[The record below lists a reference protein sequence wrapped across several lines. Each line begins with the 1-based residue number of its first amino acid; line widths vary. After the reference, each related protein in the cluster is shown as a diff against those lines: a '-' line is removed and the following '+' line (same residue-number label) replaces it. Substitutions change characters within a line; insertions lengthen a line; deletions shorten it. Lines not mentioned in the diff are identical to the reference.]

1 MRRPCRSSEANTL
14 SLWLCC
20 RSKVTIGGSKQVWFE
35 MSLECWSRLLLLDLR
50 SVGNWFPW
58 RGAALQKALSPIFHR
73 ISTFITADTLSRI
86 MRLTLSC
93 SEGIL
98 VMLGTLTSTT
108 SISLCKSSKQ
118 KLVRTQFVFFRLSAD
133 RHFSVIVKQ
142 VMRVTMSSAWKAVKV
157 EEIYSNNGT
166 DISSL
171 SVAVANMNEDAM
183 LIGTIASNA
192 YYCKLKSAWN
202 ILQTVFSYTWENLFC
217 FCQVMDR
224 YKKVKIT

>member
-1 MRRPCRSSEANTL
+1 MRRPCRASEANTL
-14 SLWLCC
+14 SVWLCC

-58 RGAALQKALSPIFHR
+58 RGAALQKALSPIFHH

-118 KLVRTQFVFFRLSAD
+118 KLVRTQFVFFDYQQIDTFRWLLNRWCEWRCR
-133 RHFSVIVKQ
+133 RHGK
-142 VMRVTMSSAWKAVKV
+142 
-157 EEIYSNNGT
+157 
-166 DISSL
+166 L
-171 SVAVANMNEDAM
+171 
-183 LIGTIASNA
+183 L
-192 YYCKLKSAWN
+192 KLKRST
-202 ILQTVFSYTWENLFC
+202 QTTGPTFL
-217 FCQVMDR
+217 R
-224 YKKVKIT
+224 RR